1 MKIDWNEVII
11 ILSNLGALALIGK
24 YLIAGVTKSNEN
36 IPVMLQILSTHTKAI
51 EELFE
56 SRNNHALDIREIKT
70 GIEYCDS
77 CNEHK
82 HRQHTDIGERL

>member
-1 MKIDWNEVII
+1 MQIDWNAVVII
-11 ILSNLGALALIGK
+11 CSNLGALAVIGK

-56 SRNNHALDIREIKT
+56 SRNEHALDIRQIQT
-70 GIEYCDS
+70 GIDYCDS

-82 HRQHTDIGERL
+82 HRRHTDLGGRQ

>member
-1 MKIDWNEVII
+1 MKIDWNAMII
-11 ILSNLGALALIGK
+11 ILSNLGALAIIGK

-56 SRNNHALDIREIKT
+56 SRNGHALDIREIKT
-70 GIEYCDS
+70 GIEYCES

-82 HRQHTDIGERL
+82 HRRYTDIGGRS

>member
-1 MKIDWNEVII
+1 MKIDWNAVII
-11 ILSNLGALALIGK
+11 ILSNLGALALIGR

-51 EELFE
+51 EELFD
-56 SRNNHALDIREIKT
+56 SRNEHALNIRQIQT
-70 GIEYCDS
+70 GIDYCEA

-82 HRQHTDIGERL
+82 HRRYTDIGERL